1 MIPHRSFLLPIVHHC
16 LCNIILKIRI
26 LYIFQIFTELQQ
38 EKKSFDKRVYKQSLQ
53 ILKLRKEKKVTL
65 LTEQSISTVST
76 FENVTLIIQKIFPL
90 YYGSFMFNF
99 LFKTVFKQGCLFALT
114 RHLYKI
120 KKRLFICTTYESCC
134 KLCPIETRN

>member
-16 LCNIILKIRI
+16 SCIIILKIRI
-26 LYIFQIFTELQQ
+26 LYIFQIFIELQQ
-38 EKKSFDKRVYKQSLQ
+38 EKKNFDKRVYKQSLQ
-53 ILKLRKEKKVTL
+53 ILKLRKEKKITL

-76 FENVTLIIQKIFPL
+76 FENATLIIQKIFPL

-120 KKRLFICTTYESCC
+120 KKRPFICTTYESCC